1 MCQECGCSQK
11 GPYQIDGQPVGEWVL
26 SPIES
31 ADAGKQRIAHT
42 HEHSHEPGHTHV
54 HPHSHPHGHEHDH
67 THPQSH
73 VHLDLNLPV
82 LAQNDRFAERNRG
95 AFQAL
100 GVTVL
105 NVVSSPG
112 AGKTTLLQ
120 KTLESLKGR
129 LRAAVIVGDLATEN
143 DAARLRTTGAPVVQV
158 TTGTLCH
165 LEAEMV
171 WHALSKL
178 DLKNLDLLI
187 IENVGNLVCPASF
200 DLGEAFRVALLSTTE
215 GEDKPLKYPP
225 IFQNADA
232 VVLTKIDLAEAVE
245 LDRKA
250 ALANLRH
257 ASPKAKLFETSAK
270 TGSGM
275 PAWCD
280 YLLGLTSKPT
290 FSNQ

>member
-11 GPYQIDGQPVGEWVL
+11 GPYKIDGQPVGEVIL
-26 SPIES
+26 SPQET
-31 ADAGKQRIAHT
+31 AALAGTRA
-42 HEHSHEPGHTHV
+42 GND
-54 HPHSHPHGHEHDH
+54 HGRS
-67 THPQSH
+67 Q
-73 VHLDLNLPV
+73 VHLDIHVPV

-100 GVTVL
+100 GLTVI
-105 NVVSSPG
+105 NMVSSPG

-120 KTLESLKGR
+120 KTLEALDGQ

-143 DAARLRTTGAPVVQV
+143 DAERLRTTGAPVIQI

-165 LEAEMV
+165 LEAEMISE
-171 WHALSKL
+171 ALTQL
-178 DLKNLDLLI
+178 DLKTLDLLI

-200 DLGEAFRVALLSTTE
+200 DLGESRRVALLSTTE

-245 LDRKA
+245 FNHDS
-250 ALANLRH
+250 ALKNLRQ
-257 ASPKAKLFETSAK
+257 ASPKAQRFETSAK
-270 TGSGM
+270 TGTGM
-275 PAWCD
+275 KAWCN
-280 YLLGLTSKPT
+280 YLGTLPPR
-290 FSNQ
+290 

>member
-11 GPYQIDGQPVGEWVL
+11 GPYKIDGKPVGEVVL
-26 SPIES
+26 SPL
-31 ADAGKQRIAHT
+31 DAKATASSPVEHT
-42 HEHSHEPGHTHV
+42 HEHSHGPGHTH
-54 HPHSHPHGHEHDH
+54 SHPHTH
-67 THPQSH
+67 THGDEQDHSHTHNHSH
-73 VHLDLNLPV
+73 VHLDVNLAV

-100 GVTVL
+100 GLTVL
-105 NVVSSPG
+105 NMVSSPG

-120 KTLESLKGR
+120 KTLEALDGK

-143 DAARLRTTGAPVVQV
+143 DADRLRTTGAPVVQV

-165 LEAEMV
+165 LEAEMIS
-171 WHALSKL
+171 HALSNL

-200 DLGEAFRVALLSTTE
+200 DLGESTRVALLSTTE

-232 VVLTKIDLAEAVE
+232 VVLTKVDLADAVE
-245 LDRKA
+245 FNHET
-250 ALANLRH
+250 ALANLRQ
-257 ASPKAKLFETSAK
+257 ASPKAKLFETAAR
-270 TGSGM
+270 TGVGM
-275 PAWCD
+275 QEWCD
-280 YLLGLTSKPT
+280 YLSGLQKP
-290 FSNQ
+290 

>member
-11 GPYQIDGQPVGEWVL
+11 GPYKIDGQPVGEVVL
-26 SPIES
+26 SGGQHAMVEDKP
-31 ADAGKQRIAHT
+31 AGHVHT
-42 HEHSHEPGHTHV
+42 HSHAPGHA
-54 HPHSHPHGHEHDH
+54 HP
-67 THPQSH
+67 H

-100 GVTVL
+100 GLVVL

-112 AGKTTLLQ
+112 AGKTTLLR
-120 KTLESLKGR
+120 KTLETLKGR
-129 LRAAVIVGDLATEN
+129 RRAAVIVGDLATEN
-143 DAARLRTTGAPVVQV
+143 DADRLRTTGAPVVQV

-165 LEAEMV
+165 LEAEMISR
-171 WHALSKL
+171 ALAKL

-200 DLGEAFRVALLSTTE
+200 DLGEGTRVALLSTTE

-232 VVLTKIDLAEAVE
+232 VILTKTDLAEAVE
-245 LDRKA
+245 FNRAA
-250 ALANLRH
+250 ALANLRQ
-257 ASPKAKLFETSAK
+257 ASPKARLFETSAK
-270 TGSGM
+270 TGTGISE
-275 PAWCD
+275 WCD
-280 YLLGLTSKPT
+280 YLAGLRTR
-290 FSNQ
+290 